1 MLKHTDLLYCKGH
14 ALQTWES
21 MLGSMNFALKQYVIC
36 ELLLKI
42 SIPCLLGFV
51 FFPLSPFTT
60 SSNQPVHFC
69 CVLLPFQLLHNFYWA
84 HRELGPLH
92 KLLPRNITV
101 CRTQAVAEHCQCS
114 GGACKYVNTCCSMPA
129 APS

>member
-1 MLKHTDLLYCKGH
+1 MCYTVSRTQKVLKHTYLLYCKGH

-51 FFPLSPFTT
+51 CLFF
-60 SSNQPVHFC
+60 H
-69 CVLLPFQLLHNFYWA
+69 
-84 HRELGPLH
+84 
-92 KLLPRNITV
+92 
-101 CRTQAVAEHCQCS
+101 
-114 GGACKYVNTCCSMPA
+114 
-129 APS
+129 

>member
-1 MLKHTDLLYCKGH
+1 MCYTVSWTQKVLKHTYLLYCKGH

-36 ELLLKI
+36 ELFLTI

-51 FFPLSPFTT
+51 FFSLSPFAT

-69 CVLLPFQLLHNFYWA
+69 YVLLLPFQLLHNFYWA

-92 KLLPRNITV
+92 KVFSREITT
-101 CRTQAVAEHCQCS
+101 CRIQAVAEHCQCS
-114 GGACKYVNTCCSMPA
+114 RAACK
-129 APS
+129 